1 MKLEQIIS
9 KSSINIAITALLCGI
24 ILMIPA
30 FILKPFAPF
39 SPLLVGI
46 ITAVVA
52 FILISGLNRKV
63 GASSRTIMENTRSL
77 VEDSNVQ
84 IQDLFEA
91 PEEMETTNK
100 YLKNVSVR
108 VKKAIEELRSEK
120 EAHKKDIEWI
130 DEILKIG
137 FSDNEIDYKIKLMV
151 EKAVK
156 FCKADGYYLF
166 IKDPDTDSFKRIN
179 FITGEKGSFDKIDIN
194 DPTHK
199 TFVNSLDSGIPEYI
213 LNLQKGESINESI
226 REWAKKNDIRMLYC
240 LPVYAGNVPYGVLML
255 SMISRIE
262 FSRGQNTLLSLVV
275 DLIGDYY
282 HEEIRIRETA
292 EKYSMLAVEN
302 KIISSAL
309 EARSFEDL
317 CRDFVLS
324 IGSSLPVDWGGFAV
338 EDEGEEKAYKMIS
351 ISLDDP
357 ENIKKSIIPY
367 DGSGTAWVRDNH
379 KIWVEEDLRISKPF
393 IEDEIYAYSDLA
405 SRIIAP
411 IYSNDEFIGTLAIA
425 SRKPAVYN
433 EEHVEMIKKIA
444 SMLGDV
450 LERSKN
456 IGELKRDVEEL
467 EKSNEGLKRFYN
479 NLGHELRNPLGI
491 LNKISHKVRE
501 HSGKLKPEQ
510 ISEAFQFILRN
521 TRQLNK
527 SIEDILDYSR
537 AETGKLDFKPQ
548 EFYLIEILKD
558 IIWEYQDEAK
568 EKMISL
574 KWDIPKGMP
583 EIMADGGM
591 LKSIFR
597 EIIGNAL
604 NNTDMKGV
612 VTLKANLIP
621 SSWLR
626 EKAFEFFPRNI
637 AENLDTGVDHV
648 LISITDTGRGISL
661 EKQKTLFK
669 APHETP
675 EKVVGEKERGLGMG
689 LPRVKKLVDAHGGY
703 IWVASK
709 EGKGTRFSFNVP
721 QYGKDW
727 ASFRKFLNDR
737 LNQARTGLYCLS
749 VLSIALKDAKRI
761 REQLGESKF
770 IEVLREVDNV
780 VRGTLRTPQDVVQRH
795 YNERNIV
802 VISQSDM
809 NEVSTIKERLQE
821 SLKKKLKPGLLP
833 VMPEFEFKSIT
844 YPDEVLTADDLIT
857 RLDEQMLVE
866 SG

>member
-9 KSSINIAITALLCGI
+9 KSSMNIAIVALVCGI
-24 ILMIPA
+24 ILMVVA

-46 ITAVVA
+46 ITGIVA
-52 FILISGLNRKV
+52 FILISSLNRKV
-63 GASSRTIMENTRSL
+63 GASSRIIMENTRSL

-84 IQDLFEA
+84 IHDLFEA

-108 VKKAIEELRSEK
+108 VKKAIEELQTEK
-120 EAHKKDIEWI
+120 EVHKKDIERI

-137 FSDNEIDYKIKLMV
+137 FSDNDIIFKIKHIL

-166 IKDPDTDSFKRIN
+166 IKDPDTDSLERIN
-179 FITGEKGSFDKIDIN
+179 PITGEKSSFNRIDIN

-199 TFVNSLDSGIPEYI
+199 TFINSMDSGIPEYI
-213 LNLQKGESINESI
+213 LNMQTGESINENI
-226 REWAKKNDIRMLYC
+226 REWAIKNDIRMLYC

-255 SMISRIE
+255 SMISRID
-262 FSRGQNTLLSLVV
+262 FSRGSNALLAIVV

-282 HEEIRIRETA
+282 QEEIHIRETI

-302 KIISSAL
+302 NIIRSVL

-317 CRDFVLS
+317 CRDLILS
-324 IGSSLPVDWGGFAV
+324 ISSSLPVDWGGFAV
-338 EDEGEEKAYKMIS
+338 EDEGKEKAYQMVS
-351 ISLDDP
+351 ISLTDP
-357 ENIKKSIIPY
+357 GNTKKSIIPY
-367 DGSGTAWVRDNH
+367 NKSGIAWVRDNH
-379 KIWVEEDLRISKPF
+379 EIWIEEDLRVSKPF
-393 IEDEIYAYSDLA
+393 VEDEVYAYADLA
-405 SRIIAP
+405 ARIIAP
-411 IYSNDEFIGTLAIA
+411 IYSKDEFVGALTIA
-425 SRKPAVYN
+425 SCKPAVYN
-433 EEHVEMIKKIA
+433 EEHIEMIKKIA
-444 SMLGDV
+444 SMLGDI
-450 LERSKN
+450 LERSKS
-456 IGELKRDVEEL
+456 IDDLKSNVEEL
-467 EKSNEGLKRFYN
+467 EKSNEGLKKFYN
-479 NLGHELRNPLGI
+479 NLGHELRNPLSI
-491 LNKISHKVRE
+491 LNKISHKVKE
-501 HSGKLKPEQ
+501 HSNKLKPEQ
-510 ISEAFQFILRN
+510 VSEAFQFISKN
-521 TRQLNK
+521 TRQLYK

-537 AETGKLDFKPQ
+537 AETGKLDFKPR

-558 IIWEYQDEAK
+558 IIWEYQEEAK
-568 EKMISL
+568 EKKISL
-574 KWDIPKGMP
+574 RWEIPKGMP

-604 NNTDMKGV
+604 KNTDTKGT

-626 EKAFEFFPRNI
+626 EKAFEFFPGNI
-637 AENLDTGVDHV
+637 ADHLDTGVSHV
-648 LISITDTGRGISL
+648 LISITDTGKGISL
-661 EKQKTLFK
+661 NKQKTLFK

-675 EKVVGEKERGLGMG
+675 GKIVDEKGRGLGMG

-709 EGKGTRFSFNVP
+709 EGKGTRFSFNIP

-727 ASFRKFLNDR
+727 AAFRKFLQDR

-749 VLSIALKDAKRI
+749 ILSISLKDEKRI
-761 REQLGESKF
+761 REQLGENKF
-770 IEVLREVDNV
+770 IEVLREVDKV
-780 VRGTLRTPQDVVQRH
+780 IRGTLRTPQDIVQRH
-795 YNERNIV
+795 YNERNII
-802 VISQSDM
+802 VISQSDIG
-809 NEVSTIKERLQE
+809 EVHIIKERLQE

-833 VMPEFEFKSIT
+833 EMPEFEFKSIT
-844 YPDEVLTADDLIT
+844 YPDEVLTADDLMT
-857 RLDEQMLVE
+857 RLDEQISLE
-866 SG
+866 SR